1 MEPNGPNEII
11 VREPSPDLSEA
22 FELIYQGPEV
32 DDGSMDAGQLSEVLS
47 GLDRAFSTVAYEL
60 DLGDR
65 YELRVVD
72 VEKNSFHII
81 LSAIEY
87 AKSNPVAFTAIA
99 TGAAVTLNAVTS
111 TISGAYRIITDI
123 AKHIDAKKRLKGA
136 RIATIPAQFQDHE
149 VRLPVGEDL
158 IVITKE
164 QYELLL
170 SQRIDRPVSQIVSPL
185 APNRINALQ
194 IRSKK
199 AELVTVEAK
208 QREYFDV
215 VETTEE
221 RVQDG
226 TELVGILNSL
236 SKDKLR
242 GTFYT
247 TDGVHVPYKYVGG
260 DVGML
265 LRGFSAQ
272 EHVRVHGRVKYAGDG
287 IPSYLEVQDIQ
298 IVQRSIFPQ

>member
-1 MEPNGPNEII
+1 MELESSHGISTQGPSTEGP
-11 VREPSPDLSEA
+11 ES
-22 FELIYQGPEV
+22 FELVYEGPEV
-32 DDGSMDAGQLSEVLS
+32 DDGSMDARQLSEVLS
-47 GLDRAFSTVAYEL
+47 GMTRAFSTVAYEL
-60 DLGDR
+60 ELGDR

-72 VEKNSFHII
+72 VEKNSFHIV

-87 AKSNPVAFTAIA
+87 AKSNPAAASAIA
-99 TGAAVTLNAVTS
+99 AGSAVALSVLTNSV
-111 TISGAYRIITDI
+111 SGAYRVITDI
-123 AKHIDAKKRLKGA
+123 AKYIDAKKRLRGA
-136 RIATIPAQFQDHE
+136 KVATLSAQFQDHE
-149 VRLPVGEDL
+149 VRLLVGDDL
-158 IVITKE
+158 IVMTKE

-185 APNRINALQ
+185 APNKINTFQ

-199 AELVTVEAK
+199 AELATIDAK

-226 TELVGILNSL
+226 TELVGMFNSL
-236 SKDKLR
+236 SKNNLR

-247 TDGVHVPYKYVGG
+247 SEGVHVPYKYVGG
-260 DVGML
+260 DVAML
-265 LRGFSAQ
+265 LRGFTAREQ
-272 EHVRVHGRVKYAGDG
+272 VRVHGRVKYASDG

-298 IVQRSIFPQ
+298 IVQRGFFPQ